1 MTETGYNWSIAAAE
15 AGWIWSLKDRDSGEV
30 LVNGDAPTRALAAAL
45 VVRAIARGMTAETSR
60 SLAA

>member
-15 AGWIWSLKDRDSGEV
+15 GGWTWQLKDRDSGQV
-30 LVNGDAPTRALAAAL
+30 LVVGDAPTRALAAAL
-45 VVRAIARGMTAETSR
+45 VVRAIARGMTVEPAR